1 VTEAPER
8 YVGGGVLRKEDP
20 ALVTGRANW
29 VDNIKL
35 TGMLHATFLR
45 SPYAHARITSI
56 DTSAAKE
63 QPGVVAVFTGEDLA
77 DEWVAD
83 EGLSFSAWEVTED
96 QNTPDHWPV
105 ARDEV
110 NYAGEP
116 VAVVVAADR
125 YKAQD
130 ALELIEV
137 DYDPLEP
144 VLDVEKALEEGSPLV
159 HEHFGTN
166 ECYTFRLGTGDIGD
180 AFDKADVVV
189 SERYLQQRL
198 IPNAIETRGVV
209 VQHDPGH
216 GEFVMYT
223 STQIPHI
230 IRAVLSTICGVG
242 EHKLRVVAPDV
253 GGGFGSKLNVYAE
266 EAVALVLAKRLDA
279 PVKWIEDR
287 SENYLATTHGR
298 GQVQYIELAA
308 TNEGKILGLRVK
320 LLGDLGA
327 YLQIF
332 TSGTPRAGYS
342 VFPGVYT
349 FDAYSCEIIAVFT
362 NKTATDSYR
371 GAGRPEAAYAIER
384 IVDAL
389 ARRLDM
395 DPAEVRRRN
404 FYEPFDEPTDTPA
417 GIQYD
422 SFNLQAALDRVL
434 ELADY
439 DGLRAEQRQR
449 RESGDPVQL
458 GIGFSTYTEICGNAP
473 SRVLRDIGIKGA
485 GWEAAT
491 ARMLGSGKVEIV
503 TGTSP
508 HGQGHETSWSQIAAD
523 AFGVSPDDVEVLHG
537 DTAVAPLGWDT
548 YGSRSL
554 SVGGVAVH
562 LACQKVIEKA
572 KKIAAHMLEAAEGD
586 IEFEGG
592 RFSVRGSPDRNVTIQ
607 DVASA
612 AFHADNL
619 PEGMEPA
626 LNESYVFH
634 PPNFTFPFGAHICVV
649 EVDTETGF
657 VKIRDYFAV
666 DDCGPVINPTIV
678 EGQLHGGLAQ
688 GIAQALY
695 EEAVY
700 DEEGNL
706 TTGTMVDYLIPGAPE
721 LPNFT
726 LDRTVTPSPTNPL
739 GVKGVGEAGTIGST
753 PAVVNAVID
762 ALEPLG
768 VTHIDMPTSPWRVW
782 QAIQDAQGRE
792 AGTRDADL
800 SGRPSQTTQS
810 TGITDQDEPTGGD
823 RL

>member
-1 VTEAPER
+1 MTEAAER
-8 YVGGGVLRKEDP
+8 YVGGGVPRKEDP
-20 ALVTGRANW
+20 ALVTGHANW

-35 TGMLHATFLR
+35 PGMLHVAILR
-45 SPYAHARITSI
+45 SPYAHARITRI

-77 DEWVAD
+77 EEWAPG

-96 QNTPDHWPV
+96 QKTPTHWPV
-105 ARDEV
+105 ARNEV
-110 NYAGEP
+110 NFAGEP

-130 ALELIEV
+130 ALEFIEV
-137 DYDPLEP
+137 DYEP
-144 VLDVEKALEEGSPLV
+144 MDVVLDLEAALEEGSPLV
-159 HEHFGTN
+159 HEDLGTN
-166 ECYTFRLGTGDIGD
+166 ECYTFTLGTGDIDD
-180 AFDKADVVV
+180 AFNRADVVV

-209 VQHDPGH
+209 VQRDPGH
-216 GEFVMYT
+216 DGFVVYS

-230 IRAVLSTICGVG
+230 TRGMLSMMCGVP
-242 EHKLRVVAPDV
+242 ENRVRVVAPDV

-266 EAVALVLAKRLDA
+266 EALALALAKRLDR

-287 SENYLATTHGR
+287 SENYLATAHGR
-298 GQVQYIELAA
+298 GQIQFIELAA

-320 LLGDLGA
+320 LLGDMGA

-332 TSGTPRAGYS
+332 TSGTPRAGAS
-342 VFPGVYT
+342 VYPGVYT
-349 FDAYSCEIIAVFT
+349 FDAYSFECTGVFT
-362 NKTATDSYR
+362 NKTFTDSYR

-417 GIQYD
+417 GVQYD
-422 SFNLQAALDRVL
+422 SLNLQAALDRVL

-439 DGLRAEQRQR
+439 EGLRAEQQRR

-473 SRVLRDIGIKGA
+473 SSVLRDIGIKGA

-508 HGQGHETSWSQIAAD
+508 HGQGHVTSWSQIAAD
-523 AFGVSPDDVEVLHG
+523 GFGVSPDDVEVLHG

-554 SVGGVAVH
+554 STGGVAVH
-562 LACQKVIEKA
+562 LACQKAIEKA

-586 IEFEGG
+586 MEFAGG
-592 RFSVRGSPDRNVTIQ
+592 RFSVRGSPDQNISIQ

-612 AFHADNL
+612 AFFASNL
-619 PEGMEPA
+619 PEGMEPG
-626 LNESYVFH
+626 LNESYVFN

-657 VKIRDYFAV
+657 VKIRDYFGV

-678 EGQLHGGLAQ
+678 DGQLHGGIAQ
-688 GIAQALY
+688 GIGQALY

-706 TTGTMVDYLIPGAPE
+706 TTGTMVDYLVPGAPE

-739 GVKGVGEAGTIGST
+739 GVKGVGEAGTIGAT

-782 QAIQDAQGRE
+782 QAIQDAQGQA
-792 AGTRDADL
+792 AGIRDADL
-800 SGRPSQTTQS
+800 SGRPSQTMDS
-810 TGITDQDEPTGGD
+810 TGTTDQDEPTGGD
-823 RL
+823 RT

>member
-1 VTEAPER
+1 MTEAPER

-166 ECYTFRLGTGDIGD
+166 ECYTFRLGTGDIDD

-434 ELADY
+434 DLADY

-562 LACQKVIEKA
+562 LACQKAIEKA

-607 DVASA
+607 DIASA
-612 AFHADNL
+612 AFHAANL

-800 SGRPSQTTQS
+800 SGRPSQTTES

>member
-1 VTEAPER
+1 MRGPSGTPGRKEWPSLKASTQTRCSSVMVRSTATRRSSTIPASRSCDACGVAPKFGFSRSLPAASSAGSSAFHGKSHNPRPTPGGHAGERPTSPPDPQATNRSVATRSSAATRAALTNSRPPYFAAVSWRGEIPRKGRVKALPCHRDDSTTRALNPGDAAARTCAQKCRLCYTARTSERKGKGRQNRQKHRGNSALVSLLTATPGRTVDPCVLGNTVGRSTRFFGASRERRACAKNPDDGGRECARRGGGAAALAASPPKGEPRDRGRAHRVQHHELRGLYGFARRRVGQVLYYPGGAGRRARDHDDTGHYGKRSVAPDAAGVPRGTRAAVRVLHAGHDLGLHKPPRGEAGRDRGGDPGRARRQPLPLHGLREHREGSPDGAGPREPPAHAGFLRRRRVTEAPER

-96 QNTPDHWPV
+96 QNTPYHWPV

-342 VFPGVYT
+342 VYPGVYT
-349 FDAYSCEIIAVFT
+349 FDAYSCEIIGVFT
-362 NKTATDSYR
+362 NKTATD
-371 GAGRPEAAYAIER
+371 
-384 IVDAL
+384 
-389 ARRLDM
+389 
-395 DPAEVRRRN
+395 
-404 FYEPFDEPTDTPA
+404 
-417 GIQYD
+417 
-422 SFNLQAALDRVL
+422 
-434 ELADY
+434 
-439 DGLRAEQRQR
+439 
-449 RESGDPVQL
+449 
-458 GIGFSTYTEICGNAP
+458 
-473 SRVLRDIGIKGA
+473 
-485 GWEAAT
+485 
-491 ARMLGSGKVEIV
+491 
-503 TGTSP
+503 
-508 HGQGHETSWSQIAAD
+508 
-523 AFGVSPDDVEVLHG
+523 
-537 DTAVAPLGWDT
+537 
-548 YGSRSL
+548 
-554 SVGGVAVH
+554 
-562 LACQKVIEKA
+562 
-572 KKIAAHMLEAAEGD
+572 
-586 IEFEGG
+586 
-592 RFSVRGSPDRNVTIQ
+592 
-607 DVASA
+607 
-612 AFHADNL
+612 
-619 PEGMEPA
+619 
-626 LNESYVFH
+626 
-634 PPNFTFPFGAHICVV
+634 
-649 EVDTETGF
+649 
-657 VKIRDYFAV
+657 
-666 DDCGPVINPTIV
+666 
-678 EGQLHGGLAQ
+678 
-688 GIAQALY
+688 
-695 EEAVY
+695 
-700 DEEGNL
+700 
-706 TTGTMVDYLIPGAPE
+706 
-721 LPNFT
+721 
-726 LDRTVTPSPTNPL
+726 
-739 GVKGVGEAGTIGST
+739 
-753 PAVVNAVID
+753 
-762 ALEPLG
+762 
-768 VTHIDMPTSPWRVW
+768 
-782 QAIQDAQGRE
+782 
-792 AGTRDADL
+792 
-800 SGRPSQTTQS
+800 
-810 TGITDQDEPTGGD
+810 
-823 RL
+823 